1 MRVYSNITID
11 MQHPRAL
18 QTVHMMQGDRSAR
31 YVSVMLT
38 DHGAKWMVPKE
49 CKQVSVSFCKPDGK
63 GGTYT
68 KLQSGAYACEWTANW
83 INVGIHPQALTTA
96 GFVWCN
102 ITLLAADGSA
112 LGIYPFV
119 IDVIARPASRITST
133 DYLDAVSDARLVL
146 VRADLPTDQTQISVA
161 RSACLLAPRPGDLA
175 LGANGYLGKITDT
188 DATQA
193 TVEGLGMVWGPTES
207 FNPGSITPASIGAIP
222 VPTAYKAEEDAV
234 LAVAAVDAAGQPT
247 KWRYRNMPDSLF
259 FAPEIEI
266 PGKPYAAD
274 DATTEID
281 LGGYALLP
289 ETAVRVGATVVGKN
303 GYMAEVT
310 ALNGDG
316 DPVVR
321 STGDRLISNGFDGL
335 FYTTYGANEFLRVAE
350 VDADGKPVGF
360 YSTSLQRLI
369 AVPDADVP
377 TEYNS
382 AIKPDASK
390 LAALGDVDGYPAQPH
405 VGDYVVG
412 KNGYIAKMVSSDASG
427 YPVVAGVGARLIAPP
442 PHVVI
447 TLTGSGNSWTIG
459 SATLSGKA
467 VTLTNATGK
476 ADYSALIAAIN
487 KAVPEG
493 GAVELQYSG
502 ALYTAQTS
510 RNELS
515 VLLSY
520 LDICDPTS
528 VTDGCTLLR
537 VRLTAD
543 AATVT
548 VTEI

>member
-234 LAVAAVDAAGQPT
+234 LAVAAVDAAGAPT
-247 KWRYRNMPDSLF
+247 AWRYRNMPDSLF

-281 LGGYALLP
+281 LSGYALLP
-289 ETAVRVGATVVGKN
+289 ENAVRVGATVVGKN

-310 ALNGDG
+310 ALNDDG

-335 FYTTYGANEFLRVAE
+335 FYTTYGVNEFLRVAE

-360 YSTSLQRLI
+360 YSTPLQRLI
-369 AVPDADVP
+369 AIPDEAVRRRLCGREKRLHRADGIKRRLRVSGRCGRGH
-377 TEYNS
+377 TSDRAAAARRDHADRQRQQLDHRQRYAVREGRS
-382 AIKPDASK
+382 AYQRRRQGRLQRADRGNQQGRPRGRSGRIAVQRRSLHSADIAERAER
-390 LAALGDVDGYPAQPH
+390 LA
-405 VGDYVVG
+405 VV
-412 KNGYIAKMVSSDASG
+412 SG
-427 YPVVAGVGARLIAPP
+427 YLRPHERHRRLHHAARL
-442 PHVVI
+442 
-447 TLTGSGNSWTIG
+447 
-459 SATLSGKA
+459 
-467 VTLTNATGK
+467 
-476 ADYSALIAAIN
+476 AD
-487 KAVPEG
+487 G
-493 GAVELQYSG
+493 G
-502 ALYTAQTS
+502 
-510 RNELS
+510 R
-515 VLLSY
+515 
-520 LDICDPTS
+520 CDCHGHR
-528 VTDGCTLLR
+528 DLR
-537 VRLTAD
+537 GR
-543 AATVT
+543 
-548 VTEI
+548 

>member
-1 MRVYSNITID
+1 MQIVHRLQLDMQNITA
-11 MQHPRAL
+11 QRAL
-18 QTVHMMQGDRSAR
+18 YVKQGDKLTRRIQTELYSGGEVWNIPTDCKSIAIR
-31 YVSVMLT
+31 YS
-38 DHGAKWMVPKE
+38 
-49 CKQVSVSFCKPDGK
+49 KPDGR
-63 GGTYT
+63 GGKYDR
-68 KLQSGAYACEWTANW
+68 LPSGVNACLWTAGKNS
-83 INVGIHPQALTTA
+83 VTVTLHPQMLTVPGA
-96 GFVWCN
+96 VHFEL
-102 ITLLAADGSA
+102 IFADGNGEELA
-112 LGIYPFV
+112 TFDAVLRVMANTENGIM
-119 IDVIARPASRITST
+119 ST
-133 DYLDAVSDARLVL
+133 DYIRVTLENRINLIKAELPENGTTEAALPELLLSPRIGDVVIGQNGWLAEITDVTSSLVYMK
-146 VRADLPTDQTQISVA
+146 
-161 RSACLLAPRPGDLA
+161 A
-175 LGANGYLGKITDT
+175 LGCKWLDVTKDG
-188 DATQA
+188 
-193 TVEGLGMVWGPTES
+193 TV
-207 FNPGSITPASIGAIP
+207 TPASIGAIP
-222 VPTAYKAEEDAV
+222 VPTGYKAEEDAV
-234 LAVAAVDAAGQPT
+234 LAVAAVDAAGKPT
-247 KWRYRNMPDSLF
+247 EWRYRNMPDSLF

-266 PGKPYAAD
+266 PAKPYSAD
-274 DATTEID
+274 DATTEIE

-289 ETAVRVGATVVGKN
+289 EIYVRVGAIVVGKN

-310 ALNGDG
+310 ALNDDG

-335 FYTTYGANEFLRVAE
+335 FYTTYGANEFLRVAG

-360 YSTSLQRLI
+360 YSTPLQRLI
-369 AVPDADVP
+369 AIPDADVP

-382 AIKPDASK
+382 SINPDASK

-528 VTDGCTLLR
+528 VTDGFTLLR

-548 VTEI
+548 VTEV